1 MLKNKNKEKISKEM
15 LSVSRKVGEAT
26 FDYEMLKDGDKVMIA
41 VSGGKDSL
49 ALVKLLK
56 YRQAFIPV
64 DFDILAVHVDYGIPG
79 FPVDK
84 IKEYCEKLDVPFHM
98 EKIDVL
104 KDKTMAD
111 INCFWCAWNRRK
123 ALFKLSAKLGFNK
136 VALGHHLDDIVET
149 VLLNMFFRAEIST
162 MKPKQELFKGRLTI
176 IRPLAYVH
184 EDQIIQMV
192 KKEKIPVIE
201 EYMCP
206 HKDITTRM
214 FLKKLLKQLESRI
227 PKIKTNIFYSL
238 QNIKDDYLLNKKELL
253 EEEIL

>member
-1 MLKNKNKEKISKEM
+1 MGKNHQKEKISKEM

-26 FDYEMLKDGDKVMIA
+26 FDYQMLQDGDKVMIA

-49 ALVKLLK
+49 SLVKVLK
-56 YRQAFIPV
+56 HRQSFIPV
-64 DFDILAVHVDYGIPG
+64 DFEILAVHVDYGIPH
-79 FPVDK
+79 FPIDK
-84 IKEYCEKLDVPFHM
+84 IKKYCEDLDVPFHF
-98 EKIDVL
+98 EKIDIL
-104 KDKTMAD
+104 KDKKMED

-123 ALFKLSAKLGFNK
+123 ALFQLSDKWGFNK
-136 VALGHHLDDIVET
+136 IALGHHLDDMIET
-149 VLLNMFFRAEIST
+149 VLMNMFFRAEIST

-201 EYMCP
+201 EYLCP
-206 HKDITTRM
+206 HKDMTTRM
-214 FLKKLLKQLESRI
+214 FFKKLLKQLEAKI

-238 QNIKDDYLLNKKELL
+238 QNIKDDYLP
-253 EEEIL
+253 